1 MEKRK
6 EKFLK
11 NKSGNEKL
19 CFYQAVYKQVG
30 RMGEG
35 DFVPTFVENKEGIS
49 NKFDF

>member
-35 DFVPTFVENKEGIS
+35 DFVATFVENKVY
-49 NKFDF
+49 NFR